1 MKLARIP
8 PTDLRFLLATL
19 PRLEAEEAE
28 IRSLLI
34 EKKTDIFAS
43 DCLPAS
49 WSHLYEHPFL
59 EHVARIAV
67 FFVAGDTIRKCAA
80 AQRPI
85 QAAEAYIQQLDDDD
99 SELTPEDKE
108 NIRPNLALVFGL
120 VTSLLRSLQC
130 LMAYGTYL
138 NDLVAQVR
146 QGNRQGDDALFKAVK
161 IDPSVMGAPSLN
173 ARISRAVLED
183 DQRFLSALKRAING
197 PLSKQHQA
205 NSDKIRFVLQ
215 VLHESKVERLNDD
228 ELHDLFVQQLA
239 LYSAPSKADVG
250 DAAKGIRAI
259 AGRMKKAKATT

>member
-1 MKLARIP
+1 MPYLFAG
-8 PTDLRFLLATL
+8 L
-19 PRLEAEEAE
+19 
-28 IRSLLI
+28 IRGRLI
-34 EKKTDIFAS
+34 ERRADIFAS

-59 EHVARIAV
+59 EHVAQIAIV
-67 FFVAGDTIRKCAA
+67 FDAAEAIKECTA

-99 SELTPEDKE
+99 SEFTPEEKE

-120 VTSLLRSLQC
+120 VTSLLKSLQC

-146 QGNRQGDDALFKAVK
+146 QGNRHGDDALFKAVK
-161 IDPSVMGAPSLN
+161 IDPSVMGAPSIN
-173 ARISRAVLED
+173 VRISRAVLEN
-183 DQRFLSALKRAING
+183 DQAFLAALKRAING

-205 NSDKIRFVLQ
+205 NADKIGFVLQ

-239 LYSAPSKADVG
+239 LYSAPSKADSG

-259 AGRMKKAKATT
+259 AGRMRKAKATT